1 MNTNKIKILG
11 IAGSLRKNSL
21 NKSLLEAAI
30 ELQPDNMNIEMFDI
44 SEIPIYN
51 EDIRVLGEPEPV
63 KLFKQ
68 KIAES
73 DALLIATPEYNY
85 SIPGVLKN
93 AIDWASRPPTDSP
106 LNGKPLAIM
115 GAGGRMGTVRAQ
127 NHLRQ
132 VAVYTNMLA
141 MNKPEVLV
149 ANAREKFDKEGK
161 LIDERTRTQLRK
173 LLDAFVDWIMLL
185 NKRSLVSVN

>member
-1 MNTNKIKILG
+1 MNINKIKILG
-11 IAGSLRKNSL
+11 ISGSLRKNSL
-21 NKSLLEAAI
+21 NKYLLEAAT
-30 ELQPDNMNIEMFDI
+30 ELQPDNMNIEIFDI
-44 SEIPIYN
+44 SDIPLYN
-51 EDIRVLGEPEPV
+51 EDIRVSGEPEPV
-63 KLFKQ
+63 KLFKH
-68 KIAES
+68 KIAEA

-93 AIDWASRPPTDSP
+93 AIDWASRPPTESP

-132 VAVYTNMLA
+132 IAVETNMLT

-149 ANAREKFDKEGK
+149 ARAREKFDKDGK
-161 LIDERTRTQLRK
+161 LTDERTKAQIRK
-173 LLDAFVDWIMLL
+173 LLNAFTDWIMLL
-185 NKRSLVSVN
+185 NKSSLVSVN

>member
-1 MNTNKIKILG
+1 MNTNKIKVLG

-21 NKSLLEAAI
+21 NKSLLESAI
-30 ELQPDNMNIEMFDI
+30 ELQPDNMEIEIFDI
-44 SEIPIYN
+44 SDIPLYN
-51 EDIRVLGEPEPV
+51 EDTRVLGEPEPV
-63 KLFKQ
+63 KLFKE
-68 KIAES
+68 KIDEA

-132 VAVYTNMLA
+132 IAVEVNMFT
-141 MNKPEVLV
+141 MNKPEVLI
-149 ANAREKFDKEGK
+149 ARAREKFDKDGK

-173 LLDAFVDWIMLL
+173 LLDAFVDWIMLI
-185 NKRSLVSVN
+185 NKRSPVSVN

>member
-1 MNTNKIKILG
+1 MNINKIKILG
-11 IAGSLRKNSL
+11 ISGSLRKNSF
-21 NKSLLEAAI
+21 NRSLLEAAF
-30 ELQPDNMNIEMFDI
+30 ELKPDNMDIEIFDI
-44 SEIPIYN
+44 SDIPLYN
-51 EDIRVLGEPEPV
+51 EDTRVLGEPDPV

-68 KIAES
+68 KIAEA

-93 AIDWASRPPTDSP
+93 AIDWASRPPSDSP

-132 VAVYTNMLA
+132 IAVETNMLT

-149 ANAREKFDKEGK
+149 ARAREKFDKDGK
-161 LIDERTRTQLRK
+161 LTDERTKAQIRK
-173 LLDAFVDWIMLL
+173 LLNAFTDWIMLL
-185 NKRSLVSVN
+185 NKSSLVSVN

>member
-1 MNTNKIKILG
+1 MNINKIKVLG

-21 NKSLLEAAI
+21 NKFLLRAAV
-30 ELQPDNMNIEMFDI
+30 EMQPDVMEIEIFDI
-44 SEIPIYN
+44 SEIPPYN
-51 EDIRVLGEPEPV
+51 EDIRENGDPKPV

-68 KIAES
+68 KIAEA

-85 SIPGVLKN
+85 SVPGVLKN

-106 LNGKPLAIM
+106 LNGKPMAMM

-132 VAVYTNMLA
+132 VAVYTNMLV
-141 MNKPEVLV
+141 MNKPELFVQ
-149 ANAREKFDKEGK
+149 NAREKFDKEGK
-161 LIDERTRTQLRK
+161 LTDERTKTQLKK
-173 LLDAFVDWIMLL
+173 LLDAFAEWTMSL
-185 NKRSLVSVN
+185 NKSHLVSVN